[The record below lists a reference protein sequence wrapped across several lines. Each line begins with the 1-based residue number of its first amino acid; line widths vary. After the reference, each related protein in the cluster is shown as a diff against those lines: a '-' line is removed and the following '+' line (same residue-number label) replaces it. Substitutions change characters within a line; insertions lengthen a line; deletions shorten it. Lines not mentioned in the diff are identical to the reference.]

1 MFSFQKRN
9 KYTGFLHVAWYFEVQ
24 TDSTKNKQT
33 KLGIPSS
40 RSPQLAAVFVSI
52 SALPQLQFRTP
63 WYPDTMDEEDDDFYD
78 PADVVPPSQM
88 PNDVQNP
95 PSQPQEADDAEEEE
109 VEVEDDEVR
118 LRHSERPWERS
129 G

>member
-1 MFSFQKRN
+1 
-9 KYTGFLHVAWYFEVQ
+9 
-24 TDSTKNKQT
+24 
-33 KLGIPSS
+33 
-40 RSPQLAAVFVSI
+40 
-52 SALPQLQFRTP
+52 
-63 WYPDTMDEEDDDFYD
+63 MDEEDDDFYD

-88 PNDVQNP
+88 PNDAQNP